1 MSFRSY
7 DLLNLVRDFGEAL
20 TLTKVTTGGTYNP
33 ATGQVDNAA
42 TTDYNFT
49 GYFYNY
55 ETLNVDQIKKGTRK
69 CIIPALGFPVEPDE
83 KDVIVG
89 NGDKVVIVS
98 VTTIFS
104 DGAAVCYLCHVE
116 E

>member
-1 MSFRSY
+1 MSFRSF
-7 DLLNLVRDFGEAL
+7 DLLNLVRDFGEDL
-20 TLTKVTTGGTYNP
+20 TLRKVTTSGAYNP
-33 ATGQVDNAA
+33 ATGEIDGSG
-42 TTDYNFT
+42 TTDYAFT

-69 CIIPALGFPVEPDE
+69 CVIPALGFSVEPDE
-83 KDVIVG
+83 KDIIIG
-89 NGDKVVIVS
+89 NGDNVVIVS

-104 DGAAVCYLCHVE
+104 GGGAVCYLCHVE

>member
-7 DLLNLVRDFGEAL
+7 DIYRLVKDYGEPL
-20 TLTKVTTGGTYNP
+20 TLTKKTATGSYNP
-33 ATGQVDNAA
+33 ATSSVDGSA
-42 TTDYNFT
+42 TTDYSVL

-55 ETLNVDQIKKGTRK
+55 EVVNYDQVRRGARKCAISALNVS
-69 CIIPALGFPVEPDE
+69 AEPEEGDY
-83 KDVIVG
+83 ISG
-89 NGDKVVIVS
+89 NGDQVTISS

-104 DGAAVCYLCHVE
+104 DGMVICYICHTE

>member
-1 MSFRSY
+1 MSFRSF
-7 DLLNLVRDFGEAL
+7 DLLCLARDFGEPL
-20 TLTKVTTGGTYNP
+20 TLSKVTTAGSYNP
-33 ATGQVDNAA
+33 ATGEVDGPVI
-42 TTDYNFT
+42 TDYPFV

-55 ETLNVDQIKKGTRK
+55 ETLNIDQIKKGSRK
-69 CIIPALGFPVEPDE
+69 CVIPALGFSVEPDE
-83 KDVIVG
+83 KDLILG
-89 NGDKVVIVS
+89 NGDGVSIVS